1 MTHNSP
7 VLARRK
13 DGRGFLTG
21 TLIGVSRRHGRR
33 VYTVR
38 TVSGSV
44 LEVPATQYLIN
55 VR

>member
-7 VLARRK
+7 VLARRR

-21 TLIGVSRRHGRR
+21 TLIGVTRRHGHR
-33 VYTVR
+33 VYRVR
-38 TVSGSV
+38 TVAGNV
-44 LEVPATQYLIN
+44 LEVSASQYLIN